1 LASPEESRNN
11 PSLPLDYAACRIDV
25 ELSLSA
31 IQSRDAKACH
41 LQIRSVAG
49 AP

>member
-25 ELSLSA
+25 EFSLFA
-31 IQSRDAKACH
+31 VQSRHAKACH